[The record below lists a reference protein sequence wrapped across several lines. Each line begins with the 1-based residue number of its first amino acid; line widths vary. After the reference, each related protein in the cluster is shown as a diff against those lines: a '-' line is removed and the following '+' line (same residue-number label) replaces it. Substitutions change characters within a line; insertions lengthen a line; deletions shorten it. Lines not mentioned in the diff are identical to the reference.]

1 MGTGRVSA
9 DGVTSAD
16 DPKQPQAFP
25 IRQPFRATWSQAK
38 FPDCASSKSLNLT
51 KRGSGPK
58 CFRETGKIDNG
69 MTKPDDEGTMGDGF
83 KPAPVPDNEAERLR
97 EVSVLDLTGVN
108 GKDPQL
114 NDIIQI
120 ACAVADTPIAMVNIL
135 DRPDQHTLQSCG
147 VPQAV
152 PTERPIEGALC
163 QFVLAQGDVLVIEDL
178 RTDERTWEHP
188 FINPP
193 MSLRF

>member
-1 MGTGRVSA
+1 M
-9 DGVTSAD
+9 
-16 DPKQPQAFP
+16 
-25 IRQPFRATWSQAK
+25 I
-38 FPDCASSKSLNLT
+38 
-51 KRGSGPK
+51 
-58 CFRETGKIDNG
+58 
-69 MTKPDDEGTMGDGF
+69 KPDDEGTMGDGF

-152 PTERPIEGALC
+152 STERPIEGALC